1 MAPVFSCFVRSLELK
16 CEACYSKTRWQAQS
30 ATPRAMW
37 HPRPR
42 TDRRRP
48 LQKGFVSAGKL
59 TVTATGIAVD
69 EKQLNSWA
77 RTNRPKK
84 KKKTDMSVLKLKQQV
99 ARNENDAQF
108 AAADRNRLRRSSSV
122 AHLCACLDRGSEA
135 WINSQDLL
143 PFA

>member
-1 MAPVFSCFVRSLELK
+1 MCWTVRHAGGLRVTSSSPLSRASSARAPVDRFFDDDVKKDMAPVFSCFVRSLKLK
-16 CEACYSKTRWQAQS
+16 CEACYSKTRLQAQS

-48 LQKGFVSAGKL
+48 LQKGFVSVGKL

-84 KKKTDMSVLKLKQQV
+84 KKDRHVSFEV
-99 ARNENDAQF
+99 E
-108 AAADRNRLRRSSSV
+108 AASRKKRK
-122 AHLCACLDRGSEA
+122 
-135 WINSQDLL
+135 
-143 PFA
+143 